1 MVQLKPDK
9 IQGRGYEKTDKNFKT
24 DLNTLVIF

>member
-9 IQGRGYEKTDKNFKT
+9 IQGRVYEKTDKNLKT